1 MKIFLSSFFLF
12 ILLFADTK
20 IKDVNFTDEEIN
32 MTLLELNYAD
42 YADLYNII
50 RSSSKVKKI
59 LKYRYDNRDNGGIT
73 DLSDLADN
81 ARLSSGNVNDL
92 KLYAYKYTADM
103 IVKPIGTTYPLT
115 NFLYALAAIL
125 IGFTIL
131 FAIIL
136 HFAR

>member
-1 MKIFLSSFFLF
+1 MKNLILPFFLF
-12 ILLFADTK
+12 IFLFANTK
-20 IKDVNFTDEEIN
+20 INGVNFTDNEIN

-42 YADLYNII
+42 YQDIYNILH
-50 RSSSKVKKI
+50 SSSKTKDI
-59 LKYRYDNRDNGGIT
+59 LNYRYDKRDNGGIT
-73 DLSDLADN
+73 DLQDLVDN
-81 ARLSSGNVNDL
+81 TGISSHNLNDL
-92 KLYAYKYTADM
+92 KLYSYKYTADM

-131 FAIIL
+131 FAIVI

>member
-1 MKIFLSSFFLF
+1 MKNLILPFFLF
-12 ILLFADTK
+12 IFLFADTE
-20 IKDVNFTDEEIN
+20 IKGVEFTDNEIN

-42 YADLYNII
+42 YKDLYNILDSSYVTDNI
-50 RSSSKVKKI
+50 LNYRYKHRSNGGIVDLKKFVKKI
-59 LKYRYDNRDNGGIT
+59 N
-73 DLSDLADN
+73 
-81 ARLSSGNVNDL
+81 LSSGYLYDL
-92 KLYAYKYTADM
+92 KQYSYKYTADM

-131 FAIIL
+131 FAIVI

>member
-20 IKDVNFTDEEIN
+20 IKGVEFTDNEIN

-42 YADLYNII
+42 YNDLYNILH
-50 RSSSKVKKI
+50 SSSKTKDI
-59 LKYRYDNRDNGGIT
+59 LNYRYDNRDSGGIT
-73 DLSDLADN
+73 DLQDLVDN
-81 ARLSSGNVNDL
+81 TDISSHNLNDL
-92 KLYAYKYTADM
+92 KLYAYKWTADM

-115 NFLYALAAIL
+115 NFLYALSAIL

>member
-12 ILLFADTK
+12 IFLFANTK
-20 IKDVNFTDEEIN
+20 IKGVEFTDSEIN

-42 YADLYNII
+42 YNDLYNILH
-50 RSSSKVKKI
+50 SSSITKQI
-59 LKYRYDNRDNGGIT
+59 LNYRYNNRDNGGIT
-73 DLSDLADN
+73 DLQDLVNNTDI
-81 ARLSSGNVNDL
+81 SSHNLNDL
-92 KLYAYKYTADM
+92 KLYAYKWTADM

-115 NFLYALAAIL
+115 NFLYALSAIL